1 MSRETRVVWRRTKVG
16 STWRIGCSMGGIWR
30 EDQFTTERASDF
42 RGWSGRAGND
52 GRGADWLDDQFPADD
67 RSADCPSGE
76 IAQIPSRVQSDRGV
90 LILGD
95 NSGEEGL
102 SKEVGD
108 QRRWEELF
116 TRLLQRTQL
125 S

>member
-1 MSRETRVVWRRTKVG
+1 MGRESGVIWRRTKVG
-16 STWRIGCSMGGIWR
+16 STWRIRCCMGGIGR
-30 EDQFTTERASDF
+30 EDQFTAERASNF
-42 RGWSGRAGND
+42 RGWSGRASND
-52 GRGADWLDDQFPADD
+52 CRGADWLDDQFPADD

-76 IAQIPSRVQSDRGV
+76 IAQIPSSVQSDRGV

-102 SKEVGD
+102 SEEVGN
-108 QRRWEELF
+108 QRRWEKLF